1 MHGLQ
6 GPAIRARAGSVS
18 ADRGPSA
25 APNRWRDICF
35 ALCMS
40 KQTKGNGMMRIEQLM
55 SRPVQTCHPEDSIDA
70 PARLMWDH
78 DCGAIPVVDGDGK
91 LVGIITDRDICM
103 AAMFQAKPLH
113 AIPVAAV
120 MTRQVYTCDA
130 EDSLEAAE
138 RMMQLKQV
146 RRVPV
151 LADGGRPVGILSI
164 NDIARVAGAA
174 RKNGADREVVQT
186 LAAICEPHA
195 HAPQVRPSSP

>member
-1 MHGLQ
+1 MHALQ
-6 GPAIRARAGSVS
+6 GAAIRA
-18 ADRGPSA
+18 
-25 APNRWRDICF
+25 
-35 ALCMS
+35 
-40 KQTKGNGMMRIEQLM
+40 
-55 SRPVQTCHPEDSIDA
+55 
-70 PARLMWDH
+70 
-78 DCGAIPVVDGDGK
+78 AIAVVDADNK

-130 EDSLEAAE
+130 GDSIEAAK

-151 LADGGRPVGILSI
+151 LADSERPVGILSI
-164 NDIARVAGAA
+164 NDIAQEVGAA
-174 RKNGADREVVQT
+174 RKNRADREVVQT

-195 HAPQVRPSSP
+195 HALQIRPS